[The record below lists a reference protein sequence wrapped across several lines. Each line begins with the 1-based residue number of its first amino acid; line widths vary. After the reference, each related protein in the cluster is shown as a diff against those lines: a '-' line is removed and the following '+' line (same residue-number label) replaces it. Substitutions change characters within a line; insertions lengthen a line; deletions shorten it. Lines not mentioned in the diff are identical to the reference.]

1 METLP
6 KRFTKLCKSK
16 FAKKLRKEAKAVG
29 YTIKKDDMSF
39 EVLDPFRENDLV
51 FKGVLMSRDIWAIT
65 FSTDYWQDANP
76 IY

>member
-6 KRFTKLCKSK
+6 KRFTKLCKTK
-16 FAKKLRKEAKAVG
+16 FVKKLCEEAKAVG

-39 EVLDPFRENDLV
+39 EVSDPFYENALV